1 MKYII
6 QKTDGTPV
14 DPQAIYFVLRIDKP
28 DFQGRLN
35 RSLVHQY
42 AEAMIREC
50 PEAGKAAMEAAKSG
64 WAMAMARA
72 VGDAILGPQ
81 AASGAGELNNQV

>member
-6 QKTDGTPV
+6 SKTDGTPV
-14 DPQAIYFVLRIDKP
+14 DQDAVYFVLRVDKP

-42 AEAMIREC
+42 AESMMKEC
-50 PEAGKAAMEAAKSG
+50 PEAAKAAMDTAKEG
-64 WAMAMARA
+64 WSRSLARA
-72 VGDAILGPQ
+72 ITGAIF
-81 AASGAGELNNQV
+81 GEKATERELI